1 MSITKAELQDFHQ
14 FAGERL
20 ERNGVHSLH
29 ELVSEWEAA
38 REHQRSVA
46 GIRESIAD
54 YEAGRTMSVDEAFA
68 QVRQDLGLDT

>member
-1 MSITKAELQDFHQ
+1 MAITKAELQDFHQ

-20 ERNGVHSLH
+20 ERNGVQSLH

-46 GIRESIAD
+46 AIRESVAQHR
-54 YEAGRTMSVDEAFA
+54 AGLSLPVEETFA
-68 QVRQDLGLDT
+68 EVRRKLGWDA